1 MRRLLRVL
9 GLSFLCACSSLHA
22 AEIQVLSAGAL
33 EPGLEVAVQNF
44 RSASSQAVR
53 IRYGTAPR
61 LRDQLQDGAPPD
73 LFIAPMP
80 MLTEMAQ
87 VGRLAG
93 RPVPLGRVGVGM
105 AVRVGAAVPVVED
118 AEGLRRALG
127 QAQAV
132 VFNRASTGLYLD
144 RLFEQMGLTA
154 MVSAKARRYAAGADV
169 MEHLLRGSGDEL
181 GFGAIPEIRMVREL
195 RYAGPLPADVQ
206 SYTTYGAALLP
217 DGPAAAAVLLQWLA
231 GVESRAAFDAAGI
244 EPPR

>member
-1 MRRLLRVL
+1 MRPLLRVIGFAIL
-9 GLSFLCACSSLHA
+9 LACGGVQA
-22 AEIQVLSAGAL
+22 AELQVVSAGAL
-33 EPGLEVAVQNF
+33 EPGLEAAVQNF

-61 LRDQLQDGAPPD
+61 LREMLQDAEAPD
-73 LFIAPMP
+73 LLLAPMR
-80 MLTEMAQ
+80 LLDEMAAAR
-87 VGRLAG
+87 RLAG

-105 AVRVGAAVPVVED
+105 AVRVGAPVPVVED
-118 AEGLRRALG
+118 AEGLRRALT

-132 VFNRASTGLYLD
+132 IYNRASTGMYLD

-154 MVSAKARRYAAGADV
+154 LVSAKARRYAAGADV
-169 MEHLLRGSGDEL
+169 MDHLLRGSGDEL

-195 RYAGPLPADVQ
+195 RYVGPLPLDVQ

-217 DGPAAAAVLLQWLA
+217 DGPAAAAVLLRWLV
-231 GVESRAAFDAAGI
+231 GPESRAVFDAAGI